1 MTKKKKKVVP
11 SNWRIELERK
21 IKWLLIF
28 RLVIIV
34 LIFGAVFLF
43 LPRYRTLFKLMVLYG
58 AVTLG
63 YLGALYYWRLT
74 RREVSFKF
82 LYGVQLLFEIM
93 VEGAIIHYSGGEAS
107 IFTFLFA
114 LTILSA
120 AFVYQMGETLI
131 TATVAIFTYLSIAYL
146 EYHGIIPPIQSP
158 ATQMIYSNSDMA
170 FSVAYMQ
177 VSFLYIV
184 AFLSGYMAQ
193 KIGAHLGEIEETRKE
208 LERVQWN
215 TDQILQH
222 MRSGLVTVDE
232 TGTIIY
238 YNEAAARILQLPSD
252 KVMGNNFQKNFPARL
267 KNLTNILKNA
277 LPTST
282 IGHRSETTIENR
294 YGQQIPI
301 AIVVNTLRA
310 DGGIGG
316 AIVLF
321 EDITEDKKK
330 EELLQQM
337 EKLAAIGELSAR
349 LAHELRNPLAAIR
362 GGVEMMKN
370 EMKSAKLDDRI
381 ADLIIRESD
390 KLTQILEEFLT
401 FARLKELPPEQFRV
415 ETIDVADLIAQS
427 AESSLAAAGFV
438 ENIELKVNIPKD
450 FKVLGRKD
458 QLIRVFQN
466 IIMNAIDSIGEEGG
480 KITIS
485 AGQKIRSLFNQEELA
500 GISIKDSG
508 YGISK
513 ENLSKIFDPFFT
525 TKPKGV
531 GLGLSIV
538 QGIVNQHGGFIEV
551 KSEENEYTEFII
563 YLPVAK

>member
-1 MTKKKKKVVP
+1 MSNEKGKNPP
-11 SNWRIELERK
+11 SNLRIELEGK
-21 IKWLLIF
+21 IKWLLIS
-28 RLVIIV
+28 RLAMIV
-34 LIFGAVFLF
+34 LLFGAVFLF
-43 LPRYRTLFKLMVLYG
+43 LTHYRPLLELMILYG
-58 AVTLG
+58 VVTLG
-63 YLGALYYWRLT
+63 YLGALYYWRFT

-107 IFTFLFA
+107 ILTFLFA

-120 AFVYQMGETLI
+120 AFVYRMSETVI
-131 TATVAIFTYLSIAYL
+131 TATVAVFTYLSIAYF
-146 EYHGIIPPIQSP
+146 EYNGIIPPIQSP

-170 FSVAYMQ
+170 FAVAYMQ
-177 VSFLYIV
+177 VCFLYII

-208 LERVQWN
+208 LARVQWN

-222 MRSGLVTVDE
+222 MRSGLVTVNE
-232 TGTIIY
+232 NGTIIY

-252 KVMGNNFQKNFPARL
+252 KVMGQNFQDDFPARL

-277 LPTST
+277 LSTST
-282 IGHRSETTIENR
+282 IGNRSETTIENR

-301 AIVVNTLRA
+301 AIVVNTLRT
-310 DGGIGG
+310 DDGIGG

-370 EMKSAKLDDRI
+370 EMKTAKLDEKI

-415 ETIDVADLIAQS
+415 ENIQLANLISQS
-427 AESSLAAAGFV
+427 TQTSLAAASFPNNIEIKINIP
-438 ENIELKVNIPKD
+438 ENIEII
-450 FKVLGRKD
+450 GRKD

-466 IIMNAIDSIGEEGG
+466 IVTNAIESIGTETG

-485 AGQKIRSLFNQEELA
+485 TGQKIRSLFNREELV

-508 YGISK
+508 SGVSK

-525 TKPKGV
+525 TKIKGV

-551 KSEENEYTEFII
+551 KSEPDKFTEFII